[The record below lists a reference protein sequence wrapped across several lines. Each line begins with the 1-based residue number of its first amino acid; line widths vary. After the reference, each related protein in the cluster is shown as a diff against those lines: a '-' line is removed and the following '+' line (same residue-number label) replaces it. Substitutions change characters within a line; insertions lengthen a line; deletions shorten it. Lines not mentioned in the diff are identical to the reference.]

1 MFYQIRKPKILD
13 NFLNIYC
20 LPKLS
25 EDQISNLNK
34 PLTSRELE
42 AVIKIFTNPNSEARW
57 FVPRILQNFQRGVKA
72 NIPQIILH
80 NYKGGL
86 LPNSFYKTTDNLRPK
101 Q

>member
-42 AVIKIFTNPNSEARW
+42 AVIKIFTNPNSEAR
-57 FVPRILQNFQRGVKA
+57 
-72 NIPQIILH
+72 
-80 NYKGGL
+80 
-86 LPNSFYKTTDNLRPK
+86 
-101 Q
+101 

>member
-20 LPKLS
+20 LPKLR

-42 AVIKIFTNPNSEARW
+42 AVIKILPTP
-57 FVPRILQNFQRGVKA
+57 ILRQDD
-72 NIPQIILH
+72 LS
-80 NYKGGL
+80 L
-86 LPNSFYKTTDNLRPK
+86 EFYKISKEESRQIFHKLFYTIIREGFYPIHFTRPLIT
-101 Q
+101 